1 MEGESMRVLVVEDE
15 KDLNRIIC
23 KKLKVEGYSV
33 DNCYDGEEALTY
45 IDGASYDIIIMDIM
59 MPKKNGYEVLAQM
72 RREGNPTPVLFLTA
86 KDAIEDRVKGLDLGA
101 DDYIVKPF
109 HFEELMAR
117 VRAMIRRNH
126 GSVSNEL
133 KIADLVV
140 DCGTRVVKRGGV
152 EIDLSAKEFAILEY
166 MLQNQGI
173 VLSREK
179 IEEHIWNYDYQ
190 GASNMVDV
198 YIRYLRIKLDKDFDT
213 KLIHTVRGVGYVL
226 KEKGE

>member
-1 MEGESMRVLVVEDE
+1 MRILVVEDE
-15 KDLNRIIC
+15 RDLNRIIC

-33 DNCYDGEEALTY
+33 DSCYDGEEALTY
-45 IDGASYDIIIMDIM
+45 IGGANYDIIIMDIM
-59 MPKKNGYEVLAQM
+59 MPKKNGYEVLAQI
-72 RREGNPTPVLFLTA
+72 RKEKIDTPVLFLTA
-86 KDAIEDRVKGLDLGA
+86 KDGIEDRVKGLDLGA
-101 DDYIVKPF
+101 DDYIIKPF
-109 HFEELMAR
+109 HFDELMAR

-126 GSVSNEL
+126 GSTTNIL
-133 KIADLVV
+133 KIDDLEL
-140 DCGTRVVKRGGV
+140 DCGTRVVKRAGK
-152 EIDLSAKEFAILEY
+152 EIELSAKEFSILEY
-166 MLQNQGI
+166 MMQNQGI

-198 YIRYLRIKLDKDFDT
+198 YIRYLRVKIDKDFNT